1 MCLIL
6 FSYRHHPDYPLILAA
21 NRDEF
26 HARPTAPLD
35 FWTDDPAIL
44 AGRDLKGGGTW
55 MGISRSGRFAALTN
69 YRDPASLRPD
79 AASRGRLAA
88 DFLKGGAPARPYLER
103 LQRTASGYNGFNL
116 LVMDAAGLYHYSNR
130 GVGVSPVKPGIHGL
144 GNALLDTPWPKVERG
159 KAALEKALS
168 GGEPD
173 PESLLNLLQDQT
185 RAPDPQLPDTGVGL
199 DRERMLSPMFID
211 SDGYG
216 TRTSSVVI
224 MDRQGGVVFWERTF
238 PTGGTEA
245 PSTRRFS
252 LQTAVSNG
260 L

>member
-6 FSYRHHPDYPLILAA
+6 FSYRHQPDYPLILAA

-35 FWTDDPAIL
+35 FWADDPAIL

-55 MGISRSGRFAALTN
+55 MGVSRSGRFAALTN

-88 DFLKGGAPARPYLER
+88 DFLKGGAPARRYLER
-103 LQRTASGYNGFNL
+103 LQRTASGFNGFNL

-130 GVGVSPVKPGIHGL
+130 GDGVSPVRPGVHGL

-173 PESLLNLLQDQT
+173 PESLLNLLEDQT

-199 DRERMLSPMFID
+199 DRERMLSPMFIV

-238 PTGGTEA
+238 PTGGRGR
-245 PSTRRFS
+245 PSIRRFS
-252 LQTAVSNG
+252 FQTEAS
-260 L
+260 